1 MAGAMNGQL
10 SGTASNLGKFIELSS
25 TLFMAAKVGKWFAG
39 TLGWVLGGPIGGLIG
54 FGIGY
59 LWDNATMESGT
70 AGQQRSGQSGSTQ
83 RGDFGVSLMVLS
95 AAMMKAD
102 NKVLKSELAYV
113 KSFLNR
119 QYGQQASAEMLQ
131 VLKEL
136 LKQDIPVAQVC
147 SQIKSFMTHPQ
158 RLQLVHFLAGIANAD
173 GEIHEL
179 EWKLLKSISRL
190 LNVSEKDLESLSAM
204 YQVDNDRYY
213 RILEIETGAT
223 QAQIKAA
230 YRKMAKKYH
239 PDKLGDIGKEA
250 KDAAVEKFR
259 QVQEAY
265 DKLSK

>member
-1 MAGAMNGQL
+1 MKGQL
-10 SGTASNLGKFIELSS
+10 SSTASNLDKFIEL
-25 TLFMAAKVGKWFAG
+25 TLQLFMAAKVGKWFAG

-59 LWDNATMESGT
+59 LWDNATLEGEVSGQQG
-70 AGQQRSGQSGSTQ
+70 AGQFRTTG

-102 NKVLKSELAYV
+102 NRVLKSELAYV
-113 KSFLNR
+113 KSFLNQ
-119 QYGQQASAEMLQ
+119 QYGQQASTEMLQ
-131 VLKEL
+131 VLKDL
-136 LKQDIPVAQVC
+136 LTKDIPVAQVC
-147 SQIKSFMTHPQ
+147 AQIKSYMTHPQ

-223 QAQIKAA
+223 QDQIKSA
-230 YRKMAKKYH
+230 YRRMAKKYH
-239 PDKLGDIGKEA
+239 PDKLGDIGEEA
-250 KDAAVEKFR
+250 RNAAVDKFT